1 MSPLR
6 ALIWDVDGT
15 LAETEAEGHRVA
27 FNAAFAEHGLDWHWD
42 HARYGAL
49 LTVTGGRERLLRDMR
64 DRADAPADAA
74 AREDLARRLH
84 ASKNRHYAARVAA
97 PGIPLRAGVA
107 ELIAQAATRGWGQAI
122 ATTTSRDNV
131 DALLRAHFGPAW
143 QARFDAVVCGE
154 DVVRKK
160 PDPEVYRIALE
171 QLRLS
176 PAEALAIEDA
186 PPGVAAACAAGIPVI
201 VTRSRYFADA
211 ATPGACATGPGLDA
225 RAGWQ
230 PTAASSDG
238 PVTADDLIA
247 WHRAGQ
253 RGVPTS
259 IPHPET
265 QGDPSWH

>member
-49 LTVTGGRERLLRDMR
+49 LAITGGRERLLHDMGNH
-64 DRADAPADAA
+64 ADAPVDTD
-74 AREDLARRLH
+74 AREALARRLH
-84 ASKNRHYAARVAA
+84 ASKNRHYAARVAS

-107 ELIAQAATRGWGQAI
+107 ELIAQAAARGWRQAI

-131 DALLRAHFGPAW
+131 AALLRAHFGPDW
-143 QARFDAVVCGE
+143 QAHFDAVVCGE
-154 DVVRKK
+154 DVARKK
-160 PDPEVYRIALE
+160 PDPQVYRIALE
-171 QLRLS
+171 QLRLA

-186 PPGVAAACAAGIPVI
+186 PPGVAAARAAGIPVI

-211 ATPGACATGPGLDA
+211 ATPDACAVGPGLGA

-230 PTAASSDG
+230 PAAATPDAG
-238 PVTADDLIA
+238 PITADDLLA
-247 WHRAGQ
+247 WHRAGH
-253 RGVPTS
+253 S
-259 IPHPET
+259 SHPHPET